1 MLKVQ
6 AKNLEKVSILSV
18 QGQFVRGETET
29 LRDTVQS
36 LSGTSAVIL
45 DLSRVSKVDA
55 HGLGVMLEL
64 RAQTQA
70 NGIRFEL
77 MNVNK
82 PLSTLLE
89 MTHLDSVFRITP
101 GVGFFPVVS
110 SEQRES
116 MAMLRSCA

>member
-1 MLKVQ
+1 MLKVH

-36 LSGTSAVIL
+36 LSGTSAFIL

-64 RAQTQA
+64 REHTQSR
-70 NGIRFEL
+70 GIEFRL
-77 MNVNK
+77 KNVTR
-82 PLSTLLE
+82 LVRHVLE
-89 MTHLDSVFRITP
+89 ITHLNEVFEGTTDLKVLSPRTAHVAALTAKI
-101 GVGFFPVVS
+101 
-110 SEQRES
+110 
-116 MAMLRSCA
+116 CA

>member
-1 MLKVQ
+1 MLKVH

-18 QGQFVRGETET
+18 QGQFVRGETEI

-36 LSGTSAVIL
+36 LSDTSAVIL

-64 RAQTQA
+64 REQTQA

-77 MNVNK
+77 MNVSK
-82 PLSTLLE
+82 RLSTVLE

-101 GVGFFPVVS
+101 GVEFFPTVS
-110 SEQRES
+110 SERRES

>member
-29 LRDTVQS
+29 LRNTVQS
-36 LSGTSAVIL
+36 LSDTSAVIL
-45 DLSRVSKVDA
+45 DLARVSKVDA

-64 RAQTQA
+64 REQTQA

-77 MNVNK
+77 MNIST
-82 PLSTLLE
+82 PLSKVLQ
-89 MTHLDSVFRITP
+89 MTHLDSVFQIAP
-101 GVGFFPVVS
+101 GVGFFPAVS
-110 SEQRES
+110 CERRES
-116 MAMLRSCA
+116 MARLKSCA